1 MSTEVKIEGSS
12 GCPIS
17 LPVFVLDTSYAL
29 NFSLAFWNKSF
40 NEAMLASLSFLEAF
54 MTMKI

>member
-12 GCPIS
+12 GSHIS
-17 LPVFVLDTSYAL
+17 LPVFVLATSYVL

-54 MTMKI
+54 MTIKI

>member
-1 MSTEVKIEGSS
+1 MSTEVKIGGSNGS
-12 GCPIS
+12 PIS
-17 LPVFVLDTSYAL
+17 LPVFVLGTYYVL

-54 MTMKI
+54 TTIKI